1 MQMQKSFLIGSI
13 GDAVHDAKRT
23 FSIGQAVSEKSAN
36 IDMKKRKE
44 KICTCRIEILSFFSE
59 IGIKRT
65 QLF

>member
-1 MQMQKSFLIGSI
+1 MQKFFVIGTT

-36 IDMKKRKE
+36 IDMKKKKE
-44 KICTCRIEILSFFSE
+44 QKYTCRIEIPSFFSE
-59 IGIKRT
+59 IGIKTT

>member
-1 MQMQKSFLIGSI
+1 MQKSFVIGST

-36 IDMKKRKE
+36 RDMKKRKE
-44 KICTCRIEILSFFSE
+44 KKYTCQIEILSFFSE
-59 IGIKRT
+59 IGIKTT